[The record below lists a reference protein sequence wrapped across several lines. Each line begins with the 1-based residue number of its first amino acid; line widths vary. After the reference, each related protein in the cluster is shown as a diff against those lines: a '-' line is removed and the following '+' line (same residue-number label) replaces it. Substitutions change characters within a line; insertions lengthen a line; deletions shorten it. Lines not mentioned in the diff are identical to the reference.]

1 MFCCPGMGR
10 TSFFSYTRFRFSVAT
25 SVALVANC
33 FFSLLEACFS
43 LGFDEAFGQA
53 FCTVST
59 LFPMKE
65 GVFLG
70 ASPSRVATDALMRTG
85 GKHLHALHVLHKR
98 QVLLAQRGGTGIGA
112 LLRDRRVDRTH
123 HQNVVQRQLTPYG
136 EDDQQHTPWK

>member
-33 FFSLLEACFS
+33 FFSPFDACFS
-43 LGFDEAFGQA
+43 AGFEAFGQT

-70 ASPSRVATDALMRTG
+70 TSPSRVAMDALMRTG
-85 GKHLHALHVLHKR
+85 GKDLHALHVLHKR
-98 QVLLAQRGGTGIGA
+98 QVLLAQRGRTGIGA

-123 HQNVVQRQLTPYG
+123 HQNVVQGQLTPYSE
-136 EDDQQHTPWK
+136 EDQEHVPWR